1 MWDTTALDA
10 QLRWLSLE
18 RRSHRPALPQS
29 NETHLGPATTPY
41 RTATLSLSSRPER
54 SGAEGPA
61 VPRTLHGNVL
71 RTAPTCP
78 GVPWRNLQLPK
89 EPPKLH
95 WRGFCIPRSP
105 CCSPDD
111 GETSGCA
118 ARHLAASWP
127 PPDPPTRNDYRA
139 RVRKRF
145 PLRTPRS
152 YHGGWSEV
160 CNGFWARFPI
170 EGRGWRC

>member
-1 MWDTTALDA
+1 MSLMVLPHLTHQPSPAGRVGHISLVFREMWDTTALDA

-61 VPRTLHGNVL
+61 VPRTLHGNVF

-95 WRGFCIPRSP
+95 ANQ
-105 CCSPDD
+105 
-111 GETSGCA
+111 GEGNSM
-118 ARHLAASWP
+118 SE
-127 PPDPPTRNDYRA
+127 TRNTHHD
-139 RVRKRF
+139 
-145 PLRTPRS
+145 
-152 YHGGWSEV
+152 
-160 CNGFWARFPI
+160 
-170 EGRGWRC
+170 